1 MALRLLQ
8 LASLLALIHCGTAQ
22 NNFSVIL
29 DQAKDRDNDLS
40 DDNMQTRTTQLPV
53 NSQEMGKLLQM
64 ILAMLKDTNMVMVNK
79 RPEEPTRDS
88 GATNATDSSEPAA
101 KLKASQ
107 IAAIPITKAFDA
119 GETPTTAKTGT
130 IRKVADDIGQK
141 ADAITY
147 HNNDTGVPQVPH
159 IAKAVIQPANIEQ
172 NASTPITS
180 LHQNEQPSAT
190 YVNNTGSGSTNGSEA
205 EIPDTGF
212 QNATNANKTDSDLR
226 AGSQTEVEEQST
238 SGSEVSSESA
248 GSEDEEEDTSK
259 EESTDSSTKI
269 DETSTAM
276 TLPLSAIFLP
286 VEAVIAIFIV
296 I

>member
-1 MALRLLQ
+1 
-8 LASLLALIHCGTAQ
+8 
-22 NNFSVIL
+22 
-29 DQAKDRDNDLS
+29 
-40 DDNMQTRTTQLPV
+40 
-53 NSQEMGKLLQM
+53 
-64 ILAMLKDTNMVMVNK
+64 MVMVNK

-130 IRKVADDIGQK
+130 IRKVADDVDQK

-147 HNNDTGVPQVPH
+147 QNNDTGAPKVPH
-159 IAKAVIQPANIEQ
+159 LA
-172 NASTPITS
+172 
-180 LHQNEQPSAT
+180 NEQPSAT

-212 QNATNANKTDSDLR
+212 QNATNANKTDSDSR

-248 GSEDEEEDTSK
+248 GSEDEEEEDTSK